1 MLIYCDFKMFCLRTF
16 NSELVLNVESKENN
30 GYQTFQ
36 KNFVDTM
43 NNQAPKKSKI
53 FQSNQK
59 PHINWILRNTI
70 TKYYKLKNKANKTKS
85 VDDIIKYKKQQKLVV
100 KFNKNCGKG
109 FFGNSEIKKI
119 SKLFSNKCKAYFS
132 NKQSKGSSDILLIE
146 KDETDTKK
154 LESC

>member
-30 GYQTFQ
+30 DYQTFQ

-43 NNQAPKKSKI
+43 NNQALKKSKI

-70 TKYYKLKNKANKTKS
+70 TKYSKLKNKANKTKS
-85 VDDIIKYKKQQKLVV
+85 VDDIIKYKKQKLVV
-100 KFNKNCGKG
+100 KFNKNCGKE
-109 FFGNSEIKKI
+109 FFGNLEIKK
-119 SKLFSNKCKAYFS
+119 N
-132 NKQSKGSSDILLIE
+132 
-146 KDETDTKK
+146 
-154 LESC
+154 

>member
-1 MLIYCDFKMFCLRTF
+1 MFCLRTF

-100 KFNKNCGKG
+100 KFNKNCVKE
-109 FFGNSEIKKI
+109 FFCNLEIKKFQNCFGI
-119 SKLFSNKCKAYFS
+119 NARHTFLTSNLKAIPIY
-132 NKQSKGSSDILLIE
+132 
-146 KDETDTKK
+146 
-154 LESC
+154 C